1 MNLHEDRKL
10 KKIFLFFFIL
20 LSLFPLS
27 TIAKKLKCATND
39 FPPFGF
45 EKEIQGQKAPA
56 GVEVEIFNL
65 ICKELNLTCSLELL
79 PWKRMINQV
88 KRGEIDCMF
97 AAFKTEKREAF
108 MEYTS
113 VPFHVSNLTFFIGKS
128 DKSFKF
134 SKLNDLKGKNICL
147 VRGFTTTPEFDKLA
161 KQGLF
166 EISHLDDFDQCFKM
180 LSKGKVDT
188 TLVNQEVGFTIMKKL
203 KINNVHPF
211 KNPLYSKPAYLTFT
225 KKKKFGQIPSQFGQK
240 IFQIL
245 KSGQYKKIY
254 DKYLDR

>member
-1 MNLHEDRKL
+1 MKKL
-10 KKIFLFFFIL
+10 FLFFLIS
-20 LSLFPLS
+20 LSFFPLS

-97 AAFKTEKREAF
+97 AAFKTEKRETF

-134 SKLNDLKGKNICL
+134 SKLKDLKGKNICL

-161 KQGLF
+161 KQKLF
-166 EISHLDDFDQCFKM
+166 EISHLDDLDQCF
-180 LSKGKVDT
+180 
-188 TLVNQEVGFTIMKKL
+188 
-203 KINNVHPF
+203 
-211 KNPLYSKPAYLTFT
+211 
-225 KKKKFGQIPSQFGQK
+225 
-240 IFQIL
+240 
-245 KSGQYKKIY
+245 
-254 DKYLDR
+254 

>member
-1 MNLHEDRKL
+1 MVSIFISLALLPYSSMAKQKL
-10 KKIFLFFFIL
+10 R
-20 LSLFPLS
+20 
-27 TIAKKLKCATND
+27 CATND

-45 EKEIQGQKAPA
+45 EKEVEGKNTPV

-97 AAFKTEKREAF
+97 AAFKTEKRKNF
-108 MEYTS
+108 MVYTS
-113 VPFHVSNLTFFIGKS
+113 VPFHVSNLTFFIEKS
-128 DKSFKF
+128 NTSFKF
-134 SKLNDLKGKNICL
+134 SNLKDLKGKNICL

-161 KQGLF
+161 KQKVF
-166 EISHLDDFDQCFKM
+166 EITHLDDFDQCFKM
-180 LSKGKVDT
+180 LRKGKVDT
-188 TLVNQEVGFTIMKKL
+188 TLVNQEVGFDILKKL
-203 KINNVHPF
+203 NINNIKPF

-225 KKKKFGQIPSQFGQK
+225 KKKEFGQIPSQFGQK

-254 DKYLDR
+254 DKYLNR

>member
-1 MNLHEDRKL
+1 MKNL
-10 KKIFLFFFIL
+10 IFMIIL
-20 LSLFPLS
+20 GLIPNM
-27 TIAKKLKCATND
+27 IAAKSLKCATNE

-45 EKEIQGQKAPA
+45 EKEIDGKNKPV

-65 ICKELNLTCSLELL
+65 ICKELNLSCSLELL

-97 AAFKTEKREAF
+97 AAFKTEKRETF
-108 MEYTS
+108 MDYTS
-113 VPFHVSNLTFFIGKS
+113 VPFHVSNLTFFINKS
-128 DKSFKF
+128 DKSFRF
-134 SKLNDLKGKNICL
+134 SILKDLNGRNICL
-147 VRGFTTTPEFDKLA
+147 VRGFTTTPEFDNLA
-161 KQGLF
+161 KQGAF
-166 EISHLDDFDQCFKM
+166 KITHLDDFDQCFKM

-188 TLVNQEVGFTIMKKL
+188 TLVNQEVGFTILRKL
-203 KINNVHPF
+203 NINNIRPF

-245 KSGQYKKIY
+245 KSGRYKKIY
-254 DKYLDR
+254 DKYLER

>member
-1 MNLHEDRKL
+1 MKNL
-10 KKIFLFFFIL
+10 IL
-20 LSLFPLS
+20 MIILGIIPNM
-27 TIAKKLKCATND
+27 IAAKSLKCATNE

-45 EKEIQGQKAPA
+45 EKEIDGKNKPV

-97 AAFKTEKREAF
+97 AAFKTEKRETF
-108 MEYTS
+108 MDYTS
-113 VPFHVSNLTFFIGKS
+113 VPFHVSNLTFFINKS
-128 DKSFKF
+128 DKSFRF
-134 SKLNDLKGKNICL
+134 SILKDLKGRNICL

-161 KQGLF
+161 KQGTF
-166 EISHLDDFDQCFKM
+166 KITHLDDFDQCFKM
-180 LSKGKVDT
+180 LSKGKVDA
-188 TLVNQEVGFTIMKKL
+188 TLVNQEVGFTILRKL
-203 KINNVHPF
+203 NINNIRPF

-245 KSGQYKKIY
+245 KSGRYKKIY
-254 DKYLDR
+254 DKYLER